1 MINHCFAKALA
12 TLVIASLLGA
22 SASAFTLPV
31 RSSVIAYD
39 RVTGLVLA
47 RGEVRARVLELVV
60 REVSAERPVE
70 VHVRQEGGPAL
81 VLFGFLGP
89 EGSINLVVDG
99 VSDQPLT
106 LVLETAGVSLN
117 LVVTKG
123 EGADLAVTP
132 KNPVTSTPPV
142 SLPPSAGPPGK

>member
-1 MINHCFAKALA
+1 MMNHRFARALA
-12 TLVIASLLGA
+12 ALVFVGLVGA
-22 SASAFTLPV
+22 GASAFTLPE

-39 RVTGLVLA
+39 RLTGQILA
-47 RGEVRARVLELVV
+47 RGEVRSGVLELVV

-70 VHVRQEGGPAL
+70 VHVRQEGGQTL
-81 VLFGFLGP
+81 VLFGSLGP

-99 VSDQPLT
+99 ESNQPLT

-123 EGADLAVTP
+123 EGANLIVTP
-132 KNPVTSTPPV
+132 KNPVTSAPPV
-142 SLPPSAGPPGK
+142 SLPPGTGPPGD